1 MPAKFRLEIVT
12 PDRKFYEDNI
22 ESLVI
27 KTPEGE
33 IGILANH
40 IPMVAAIAIGPIK
53 IYHDG
58 KCLEAAVTSGYLEVT
73 REKTIM
79 LVDAAEW
86 PDEIDEGRA
95 KAALD
100 RAMHRLNAQ
109 VDRVEH
115 TRSQAALNRAVVRLE
130 VKRSVK

>member
-1 MPAKFRLEIVT
+1 MPIKFKLEIVT
-12 PDRKFYEDNI
+12 PDRKFYADYV
-22 ESLVI
+22 ESIIV

-53 IYHDG
+53 INHDG
-58 KCLEAAVTSGYLEVT
+58 KCIEAAVTSGYMEVSK
-73 REKTIM
+73 ESTIL

-86 PDEIDEGRA
+86 PDEIDEARA

-109 VDRVEH
+109 IDKVEH
-115 TRSQAALNRAVVRLE
+115 ARSKAALNRAVARLK
-130 VKRSVK
+130 VKGSIE